1 MIMTRAMKGLGL
13 LVPKFLSVELSIEIF
28 KYKLM
33 YKVIYK
39 SMTYIIKIN
48 SSLSK
53 RHELVDK
60 NK

>member
-1 MIMTRAMKGLGL
+1 MKGLGL